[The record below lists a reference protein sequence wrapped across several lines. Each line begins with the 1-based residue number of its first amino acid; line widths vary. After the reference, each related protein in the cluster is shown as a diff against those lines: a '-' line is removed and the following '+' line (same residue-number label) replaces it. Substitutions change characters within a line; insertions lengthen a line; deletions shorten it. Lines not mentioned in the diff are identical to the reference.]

1 MIKDIPEVSNIND
14 PKVMN
19 GSDEEKSHADK
30 NYIKTLQ
37 NNPLSLAQKLN
48 GKVYLNMNIQTE
60 EEKGFLSTKNN
71 IASIIDS
78 KNNNGIRVRSERKK
92 TVPQR
97 INPHNHKY
105 FSMPKR
111 QNIEVKYKNKITD
124 ENKIAD
130 KTKKNANSNNK
141 KIEHKGGVKRMSK
154 QKKEID
160 IICYLHL
167 TKKTTFS
174 QIIKF

>member
-1 MIKDIPEVSNIND
+1 
-14 PKVMN
+14 
-19 GSDEEKSHADK
+19 
-30 NYIKTLQ
+30 
-37 NNPLSLAQKLN
+37 
-48 GKVYLNMNIQTE
+48 MNIQTE

-78 KNNNGIRVRSERKK
+78 KNNNGIRVRGERKK

-141 KIEHKGGVKRMSK
+141 KIEHKGGREKNVQTEERDRHYMLFAFN
-154 QKKEID
+154 QKDNVFSNNKV
-160 IICYLHL
+160 LKNHSAQK
-167 TKKTTFS
+167 TKK
-174 QIIKF
+174 QIKNMSLIVFPLNKKYNSISKIKNKK

>member
-19 GSDEEKSHADK
+19 ESDEEKRHADK

-78 KNNNGIRVRSERKK
+78 KNNNGIRVRSEKK
-92 TVPQR
+92 KIVSQR
-97 INPHNHKY
+97 INAHNHKY
-105 FSMPKR
+105 FSMLKR
-111 QNIEVKYKNKITD
+111 QNIKVKYKNKITD

-141 KIEHKGGVKRMSK
+141 KIEHKGGVKIMSK

-174 QIIKF
+174 KIIKF

>member
-1 MIKDIPEVSNIND
+1 MSTEFDKKSQNTKKEMINDIPEVSNIND

-78 KNNNGIRVRSERKK
+78 KNNNGIRVRGERKK

-105 FSMPKR
+105 FSMPKDR
-111 QNIEVKYKNKITD
+111 ILK
-124 ENKIAD
+124 
-130 KTKKNANSNNK
+130 
-141 KIEHKGGVKRMSK
+141 
-154 QKKEID
+154 
-160 IICYLHL
+160 
-167 TKKTTFS
+167 
-174 QIIKF
+174 

>member
-1 MIKDIPEVSNIND
+1 M
-14 PKVMN
+14 
-19 GSDEEKSHADK
+19 
-30 NYIKTLQ
+30 
-37 NNPLSLAQKLN
+37 AQKLN

-60 EEKGFLSTKNN
+60 EEKGFFSTKNN
-71 IASIIDS
+71 IAFIIDS
-78 KNNNGIRVRSERKK
+78 KNNNGIRVQSERKK
-92 TVPQR
+92 TLPQR

-105 FSMPKR
+105 FSMPKK

-141 KIEHKGGVKRMSK
+141 KIEHKRGVKRMSK

-167 TKKTTFS
+167 TKKTTFF